1 MGTTAVERGKV
12 SPVQTSEFTAWVEPH
27 LPAMSRYAARLV
39 PAADRDDVVQEALV
53 RAWRRH
59 TTYDDRVGAP
69 LPWLLAIV
77 ADRARRHRARTR
89 PTVELAEASV
99 APVEADVDLERAVLQ
114 LSGRQRQAVD
124 LHYFVGLDVVS
135 CAQVMGCAEGTVKAT
150 LHQARG
156 RLRALLGDD
165 FGGAS

>member
-1 MGTTAVERGKV
+1 MQ
-12 SPVQTSEFTAWVEPH
+12 PSEFAAWVEPH

-59 TTYDDRVGAP
+59 STYDDRVGAP

-77 ADRARRHRARTR
+77 ADRARRHRTR
-89 PTVELAEASV
+89 PTFELAD
-99 APVEADVDLERAVLQ
+99 APVEPVEPVETDVDLERAVLQ

-124 LHYFVGLDVVS
+124 LHYFVGLDVAT